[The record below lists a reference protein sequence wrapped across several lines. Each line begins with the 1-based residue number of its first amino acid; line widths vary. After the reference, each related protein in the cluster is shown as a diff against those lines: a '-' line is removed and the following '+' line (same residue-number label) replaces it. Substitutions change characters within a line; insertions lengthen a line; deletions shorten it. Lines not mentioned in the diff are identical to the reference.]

1 MSQDKQKNIRNFCIV
16 AHIDHGKS
24 TLADRLIQKTGLLTD
39 REMQEQVLDNM
50 DLERERGITIKSQAV
65 RLIYKAQD
73 GEEYQF
79 NLIDTPGHVDF
90 NYEVSRSLAACEGA
104 VLIVDA
110 AQGIEAQ
117 TLANVYLALDN
128 NLEILP
134 VINKIDLPSA
144 NPQWAK
150 QEIEDIIGIPA
161 EDAPEISA
169 KNGIN
174 IEDVLERIITDIPA
188 PAGDPDAPL
197 KALVFDSV
205 YDQYRGVIVLMRVF
219 DGKIRKGSKVKM
231 MATGKEFDV
240 VEVGVFGPGRFIHY
254 GFHFLFPVLYTIRFE
269 CRLAVGLQ
277 IKRYMVGH
285 DTRQPSRLYAVFI
298 VQNGTSLKEYHLTA
312 YETNVAR
319 GEYIPQ
325 QHVPGSLYLA
335 HKSFTG
341 KRYVFGP

>member
-1 MSQDKQKNIRNFCIV
+1 MSQDKQKHIRNFCIV

-65 RLIYKAQD
+65 RLIYRAQD

-144 NPQWAK
+144 NPKWAK

-161 EDAPEISA
+161 EDAHEISA
-169 KNGIN
+169 KTASISRRFWN
-174 IEDVLERIITDIPA
+174 
-188 PAGDPDAPL
+188 
-197 KALVFDSV
+197 AL
-205 YDQYRGVIVLMRVF
+205 
-219 DGKIRKGSKVKM
+219 
-231 MATGKEFDV
+231 
-240 VEVGVFGPGRFIHY
+240 
-254 GFHFLFPVLYTIRFE
+254 
-269 CRLAVGLQ
+269 LQ
-277 IKRYMVGH
+277 IFPR
-285 DTRQPSRLYAVFI
+285 P
-298 VQNGTSLKEYHLTA
+298 
-312 YETNVAR
+312 R
-319 GEYIPQ
+319 GM
-325 QHVPGSLYLA
+325 SM
-335 HKSFTG
+335 
-341 KRYVFGP
+341 RR